1 MTSNE
6 YTVKGSFAYAEE
18 IVEQDSEFFME
29 SLAVDSYFTNISL
42 EENIE
47 ICANMLFEKNGKNR
61 RFIKNKI

>member
-1 MTSNE
+1 
-6 YTVKGSFAYAEE
+6 
-18 IVEQDSEFFME
+18 ME

-47 ICANMLFEKNGKNR
+47 ICANMLFEKNGKNG